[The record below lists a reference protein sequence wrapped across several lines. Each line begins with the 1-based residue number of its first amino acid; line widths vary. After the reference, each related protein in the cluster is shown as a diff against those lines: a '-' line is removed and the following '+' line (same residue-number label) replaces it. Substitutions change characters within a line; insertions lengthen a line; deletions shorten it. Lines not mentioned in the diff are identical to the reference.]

1 MSTTINNAHDVQ
13 KFLER
18 AAFIQMKRKCKVM
31 NCKSVSREIT
41 SDFRT
46 VNPASKEKIKL
57 CEPCWVAFM
66 ETCDTFEKQFGML
79 QTCAMLLPSEYVL
92 PKPHVKRR
100 RRQF

>member
-31 NCKSVSREIT
+31 NCKSV
-41 SDFRT
+41 

-79 QTCAMLLPSEYVL
+79 QTCAMLLPCEYVL

-100 RRQF
+100 RKQF